1 MASTARYH
9 HTTGTTV
16 PITGVTVS
24 YLLTLKTHVVGDNSC
39 LTLYTK
45 LTDEIMDPKEPTIL
59 TFLTIIITNCIQNTY
74 PDTHK

>member
-45 LTDEIMDPKEPTIL
+45 LTDEIDHQIQSHTKER
-59 TFLTIIITNCIQNTY
+59 C
-74 PDTHK
+74 HKKTQINKLEI